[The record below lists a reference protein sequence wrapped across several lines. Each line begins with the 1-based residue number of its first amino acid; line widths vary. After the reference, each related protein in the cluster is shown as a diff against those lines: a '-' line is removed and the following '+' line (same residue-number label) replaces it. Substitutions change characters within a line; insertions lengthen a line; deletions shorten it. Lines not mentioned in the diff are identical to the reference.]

1 MSALL
6 SSDSGNGS
14 MTFREMLLAEI
25 ESQKALIERM
35 DFCRNPDYWGTGIM
49 TQIRAEKLE
58 LLERLL
64 EFYTHLSVPD
74 STTEQS
80 K

>member
-1 MSALL
+1 
-6 SSDSGNGS
+6 

-49 TQIRAEKLE
+49 TQIRAEKTRVAGETVGFLYAAI
-58 LLERLL
+58 R
-64 EFYTHLSVPD
+64 F
-74 STTEQS
+74 
-80 K
+80 